1 MNGGRSVDLRVVSER
16 EALPETTI
24 EALKAGRPAAPGAFA
39 ITRFGGHLLPS
50 HLAPLIE
57 GRIGGAPVPEW
68 PNEAYRG
75 QTAVFRAENVTLAP
89 RHGTLIDAGGQV
101 FACTAGEML
110 SWNPD
115 LAALPH
121 VEAAGDAR
129 RLVPPDSMPFVSAA
143 SVFMATGGEFN
154 YGHYLL
160 DCLAALLAIEEQGLL
175 AQAPPVAPPLKRW
188 QADLLNLAF
197 PGLKPRTLRAPLARL
212 GEAVFASP
220 MDHFLHRPNRLLID
234 LRDRILDAAP
244 PASARRVYIS
254 RRAYP
259 MRVMVNEPAL
269 EAALEARGFTIVR
282 AEALTPS
289 EQVALVRGAEVVVG
303 ATGAGLANALFAPK
317 GCKVFEVLPQTF
329 ANWWLRNLCHLAGVD
344 WHGYFCPAPVDPAEV
359 SWAYRIRRGFRWG
372 YRLPLED
379 FLEFLDARMS
389 IRAPFVRRSE

>member
-1 MNGGRSVDLRVVSER
+1 MNGGRPVDLRVVPER
-16 EALPETTI
+16 EALPETSI
-24 EALKAGRPAAPGAFA
+24 EALRAGRPPAPGAFA
-39 ITRFGGHLLPS
+39 VTRFGGHLPAS
-50 HLAPLIE
+50 HLAPLVE

-68 PNEAYRG
+68 PDEAWRG
-75 QTAVFRAENVTLAP
+75 QTAVFRAEAVWLAP
-89 RHGTLIDAGGQV
+89 RHGTLIDDAGQV
-101 FACTAGEML
+101 FQCTAGEML
-110 SWNPD
+110 SWRPD
-115 LAALPH
+115 LAALPG
-121 VEAAGDAR
+121 VEADGEAR
-129 RLVPPDSMPFVSAA
+129 RLVPPETAPLIPAA

-160 DCLAALLAIEEQGLL
+160 DCLASLLAIEEQGLL
-175 AQAPPVAPPLKRW
+175 AALPPVAPPLKRW
-188 QADLLNLAF
+188 QADLLALAF
-197 PGLKPRTLRAPLARL
+197 PGLKVRTVRAPLVRL
-212 GEAVFASP
+212 GEAAFASP

-234 LRDRILDAAP
+234 LRDRVLAAAP

-269 EAALEARGFTIVR
+269 EAALEARGFTVVR

-303 ATGAGLANALFAPK
+303 ATGAGLANALFAPE
-317 GCKVFEVLPQTF
+317 GAKVFEILPETF
-329 ANWWLRNLCHLAGVD
+329 ANWWLRNLCHLARVD

-379 FLEFLDARMS
+379 FLAFLDER
-389 IRAPFVRRSE
+389 I